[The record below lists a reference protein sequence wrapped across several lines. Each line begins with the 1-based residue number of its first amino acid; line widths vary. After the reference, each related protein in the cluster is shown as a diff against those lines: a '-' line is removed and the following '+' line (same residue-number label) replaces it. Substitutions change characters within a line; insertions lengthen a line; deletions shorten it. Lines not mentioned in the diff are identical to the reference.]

1 MPEKSRTPEPSD
13 PTDTPTS
20 ASASA
25 TPPYSSAAPSSPDP
39 ARDRELGM
47 HRRIQRRD
55 FLNGMAVTAGALAAM
70 QLPGMTGQAAADAPR
85 HGGGP
90 GDGHGDGQ
98 GGPYPPGLT
107 GLRGSQPGSFETAHE
122 VRDGTF
128 KPGRTVPTGEKY
140 DLVVVG
146 GGISGLAAAWFHRE
160 RHGRQARIL
169 VLDNHDDFGGHA
181 RRNEFT
187 VRGRKLIGYGGTQS
201 LDGPATYSP
210 EASGLIKALGVD
222 TQKFYKAYDGGFGER
237 WGLGDATFFN
247 REAFGR
253 DVLVKGSGYGDP
265 AAFAAGTPFSE
276 AGRADL
282 VRLFSDPADPLAGLT
297 DDEKK
302 AKLIRISYE
311 AYLRDVLRV
320 GAEVRLM
327 LQRDT
332 HGLWGVGIDAV
343 SALDCWATWQPG
355 FQGLNLAPTPYP
367 GLGKTP
373 RHAMESEEPY
383 IFHFPDGN
391 ASVARLLVRSLV
403 PDVLRG
409 HTMEDIVTARAD
421 YTKLDQSSNRVR
433 IRLGSTAVHVAH
445 DGPVRRPRGVTVT
458 YARGGRT
465 YSVSADAVV
474 MACWNTM
481 VPYLV
486 PELPPEQKAA
496 LAYCVKVP
504 LVYTNVVL
512 NNWRAFTKLGIEGAR
527 TPGMYWEGFGLD
539 FPVSL
544 GDYRFSRDPS
554 EPVVVHVSKAP
565 TKPGQGLPARTQH
578 KAGRAE
584 LYRTTFET
592 YERELREMLGRSLS
606 GGGFDPARDIAA
618 ITVNR
623 WPHGYAYEYSS
634 LWDPIGPDEEMPF
647 GIGRRTYGRIAIA
660 NADSA
665 AFAYTDAAIDQA
677 YRAVHSLPRH

>member
-1 MPEKSRTPEPSD
+1 
-13 PTDTPTS
+13 
-20 ASASA
+20 
-25 TPPYSSAAPSSPDP
+25 
-39 ARDRELGM
+39 M
-47 HRRIQRRD
+47 HRRIPRRD

-70 QLPGMTGQAAADAPR
+70 QLPGLTGQAAAAPAS
-85 HGGGP
+85 HGGGTP
-90 GDGHGDGQ
+90 EA
-98 GGPYPPGLT
+98 YPPALT

-146 GGISGLAAAWFHRE
+146 GGISGLAAAWFYRE
-160 RHGRQARIL
+160 AHGRHARIL

-210 EASGLIKALGVD
+210 EAIGLIKQLGID
-222 TQKFYKAYDGGFGER
+222 TQKFYKAYDEGFEDR
-237 WGLGDATFFN
+237 WGLGSATFFDS
-247 REAFGR
+247 ATFGA
-253 DVLVKGSGYGDP
+253 DKLVKGTPYGDP
-265 AAFAAGTPFSE
+265 AAFAAQTPLSE

-282 VRLFSDPADPLAGLT
+282 VRLFSDTADPMPGLG
-297 DDEKK
+297 DAEKK
-302 AKLIRISYE
+302 AALVKMSYE
-311 AYLRDVLRV
+311 AYLRDVLRI
-320 GAEVRLM
+320 GPEVRKL
-327 LQRDT
+327 LQRGT

-343 SALDCWATWQPG
+343 SALDCWPTWQPG
-355 FQGLNLAPTPYP
+355 FAGLNLEPTPYP
-367 GLGKTP
+367 GLGKSP
-373 RHAMESEEPY
+373 RHALESEEPY

-391 ASVARLLVRSLV
+391 ASVARLLVRGLV
-403 PDVLRG
+403 PGAIRG
-409 HTMEDIVTARAD
+409 WTMEDIVTARAD
-421 YTKLDQSSNRVR
+421 YGLLDRPANRVR
-433 IRLGSTAVHVAH
+433 IRLGATVTHVAH
-445 DGPVRRPRGVTVT
+445 DGPVRRPRGVEVT
-458 YARGGRT
+458 YARAGRT
-465 YSVSADAVV
+465 YSVRADSVV

-486 PELPPEQKAA
+486 PELPADQKAG
-496 LAYCVKVP
+496 LQYGVKVP

-512 NNWRAFTKLGIEGAR
+512 HNWRAFTKLGIGGAR
-527 TPGMYWEGFGLD
+527 TPGMFWDGFDLD

-554 EPVVVHVSKAP
+554 EPIVVHVSKAP
-565 TKPGQGLPARTQH
+565 TKPGLGLPARTQH
-578 KAGRAE
+578 KAGRGE

-592 YERELREMLGRSLS
+592 YERELRDMLARALG

-660 NADSA
+660 NADSQG
-665 AFAYTDAAIDQA
+665 FAYTDAAIDQA
-677 YRAVHSLPRH
+677 YRAVHSLPRR

>member
-1 MPEKSRTPEPSD
+1 MPETSSAPNHEPNPATTFSAPEPS
-13 PTDTPTS
+13 
-20 ASASA
+20 A
-25 TPPYSSAAPSSPDP
+25 PDP

-47 HRRIQRRD
+47 HRRIARRD
-55 FLNGMAVTAGALAAM
+55 FLNGMAVTAGTLAAM
-70 QLPGMTGQAAADAPR
+70 QLPGFAGAAAADTGAGAGSDGGTTDTGDR
-85 HGGGP
+85 HGVP
-90 GDGHGDGQ
+90 P
-98 GGPYPPGLT
+98 GPYPPALT
-107 GLRGSQPGSFETAHE
+107 GLRGSQPGSFETAHA
-122 VRDGTF
+122 VRDGSF
-128 KPGRTVPTGEKY
+128 QPGRTVPTGERY
-140 DLVVVG
+140 DLIVVG
-146 GGISGLAAAWFHRE
+146 GGISGLAAAYFFRE
-160 RHGRQARIL
+160 RHGRDARIL

-187 VRGRKLIGYGGTQS
+187 VGGKRLLGYGGTQS
-201 LDGPATYSP
+201 IDGPATYSR
-210 EASGLIKALGVD
+210 EAIGLIKAIGVD
-222 TQKFYKAYDGGFGER
+222 TDAFYKAYDDKFEER
-237 WGLGDATFFN
+237 WGLGRGTFFN
-247 REAFGR
+247 REAYGT
-253 DVLVKGSGYGDP
+253 DALVVGSPYDDP
-265 AAFAAGTPFSE
+265 AGFAARTPLTE

-282 VRLFSDPADPLAGLT
+282 VRLFTDKADPMPGLT

-302 AKLIRISYE
+302 AELTKTSYQ
-311 AYLRDVLRV
+311 AYLRDVLHM
-320 GAEVRLM
+320 GAEVQQLF
-327 LQRDT
+327 QRGT
-332 HGLWGVGIDAV
+332 HDLWGVGIDAV

-355 FQGLNLAPTPYP
+355 FTGLALTPTPYP

-373 RHAMESEEPY
+373 RHELESEEPY

-403 PDVLRG
+403 PGSVPG
-409 HTMEDIVTARAD
+409 HNMRDIVTARAD
-421 YTKLDQSSNRVR
+421 YSALDRPFNRVR

-445 DGPVRRPRGVTVT
+445 DGPVGRPRGVEVT
-458 YARGGRT
+458 YARDGRT
-465 YSVSADAVV
+465 YTVQGDAVV

-486 PELPPEQKAA
+486 PELPAEQRAA

-512 NNWRAFTKLGIEGAR
+512 TNWRAFARLGLGETN
-527 TPGMYWEGFGLD
+527 TPGMYWDGFGLD

-544 GDYRFSRDPS
+544 GDYHFSKNPS

-565 TKPGQGLPARTQH
+565 TKPGLGLPARTQH
-578 KAGRAE
+578 RAGRGE

-592 YERELREMLGRSLS
+592 YERELRDMLARALG

-634 LWDPIGPDEEMPF
+634 LWDPIGPDDELPY

-665 AFAYTDAAIDQA
+665 AYAYTDAAIDQA
-677 YRAVHSLPRH
+677 YRAVTSLTHR